1 MDITFNE
8 YIRNPM
14 AKNNMVFS
22 NRHIYAN
29 LYKDKLD
36 KILTREVGKIKYQ
49 LYTDEKSGDYYCY
62 LLIPSEVVEKFYYD
76 VVIRFYTNDPK
87 VSNSSVLT
95 NYKVQFFSNDPSFVF
110 TFAHAMHKNK
120 LFIED
125 LKPVMSKEAL
135 KKLASQRNPKDEIG
149 YVKSIYFAYLIM
161 IRYGLFDKAQYKTYA
176 KKYNPKEL
184 IKQIVP
190 ADLKIQQRQ
199 ELQPRKNINNK
210 KVESGFTRDHLTI
223 NTKGNIVATKS
234 SNVITKSKK
243 SKVVNRVK
251 RSNKV
256 KKI

>member
-1 MDITFNE
+1 MDITFDE

-14 AKNNMVFS
+14 AKHNMVFS
-22 NRHIYAN
+22 NRHVYDN

-36 KILTREVGKIKYQ
+36 KILTRETGKIRYQ
-49 LYTDEKSGDYYCY
+49 LFSDEKSGDFYCY

-87 VSNSSVLT
+87 ISNSSVLT
-95 NYKVQFFSNDPSFVF
+95 NYKAQFFSNDHSFVF

-161 IRYGLFDKAQYKTYA
+161 KSYGLFEKLQYKTYG
-176 KKYNPKEL
+176 KKYNIKEL

-199 ELQPRKNINNK
+199 ELQPKKSDKSNSKESNNK
-210 KVESGFTRDHLTI
+210 RENLTI
-223 NTKGNIVATKS
+223 NTKGNIVATKNAHVVTKS
-234 SNVITKSKK
+234 KITKSSNK
-243 SKVVNRVK
+243 SKRI
-251 RSNKV
+251 NKV